1 MQNETKIHAHA
12 KMEPTRE
19 SKTLFNPLLEQLY
32 EPDVVCLKPSN
43 SLYEAAKEM
52 LDNHVGNVL
61 IVDEYSEKNIPVG
74 IITDRDIVINSL
86 AKKVDPASIELSTIM
101 TKKIVTAPEDA
112 DLSTLVK
119 ILTEQGIGRIPIV
132 NAAGELKGI
141 LSSKR
146 LFQFFAQG
154 LCELSSLSVEQ
165 QRREGKTH

>member
-1 MQNETKIHAHA
+1 MQNETNAHTHSKID
-12 KMEPTRE
+12 PTQQ
-19 SKTLFNPLLEQLY
+19 SKQMFNPLLEQLY

-52 LDNHVGNVL
+52 LDNHIGNVL
-61 IVDEYSEKNIPVG
+61 IVDENSDKNIPVG

-86 AKKVDPASIELSTIM
+86 AKKVDPATIKLSSIM

-119 ILTEQGIGRIPIV
+119 LLTEQGIGRIPIV
-132 NAAGELKGI
+132 DTAGELKGI

-146 LFQFFAQG
+146 LFQYFAQG